1 MLHPIVNPV
10 PKLKNDT
17 GNEEHQFNELIKEIN
32 YACKKVQSKKWNLAQ
47 YWDYMADFFDYIEL
61 PEDGQIHREMAKD
74 WQSGMSVSDIL
85 IKYIPAPSLAEI
97 KRM

>member
-1 MLHPIVNPV
+1 MLQPIVNPV
-10 PKLKNDT
+10 PKLKNDI

-47 YWDYMADFFDYIEL
+47 YWDHMADFFDYIEL

-74 WQSGMSVSDIL
+74 WRSGMSVGDIL
-85 IKYIPAPSLAEI
+85 RKYIPAPSLAEI